1 MTERSKMTLSRSTI
15 FKRQKIPDVNTDEAK
30 SQSLMRVKEWN
41 GTPSSS
47 VFQELDALLT
57 GI

>member
-1 MTERSKMTLSRSTI
+1 MTLSRSTI

-30 SQSLMRVKEWN
+30 SQSPMRVKEWN